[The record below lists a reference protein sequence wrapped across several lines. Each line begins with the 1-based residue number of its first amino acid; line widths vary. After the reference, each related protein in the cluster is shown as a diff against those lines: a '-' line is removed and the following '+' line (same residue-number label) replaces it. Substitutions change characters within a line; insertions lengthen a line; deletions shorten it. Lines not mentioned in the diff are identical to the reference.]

1 MILTFAVVGLI
12 SGILFAVMDTLIN
25 ANPLAVRLYAVYK
38 PIARTSV
45 AIPAAMAIDLAYGF
59 LLAGIFVLLYNS
71 LPGATAVVKGLS
83 FGLLAWFL
91 RVLMQVASQWV
102 MFNVPVRSLLYTA
115 AAGLGEMLVLGTFY
129 GLTLPLAA

>member
-1 MILTFAVVGLI
+1 MILTFIAVGLI
-12 SGILFAVMDTLIN
+12 SGVLFAVMDMLIN

-45 AIPAAMAIDLAYGF
+45 TIPAALGIDLAYGF
-59 LLAGIFVLLYNS
+59 LLAGLFILLYNS
-71 LPGATAVVKGLS
+71 LPGSTGLLKGLS

-129 GLTLPLAA
+129 GLTIPMAP